1 VIRPVMARPRF
12 PLRVRSVAGKALF
25 IGVGVVAV
33 IALNLVLFLVD
44 RAVGGSLSDGPYRI
58 SVLVLWVLCGR
69 CFRGPGESLDVPRPW
84 WRMTNR
90 FPASAVFAVLHGVS
104 LAVNVFWVGVFIV
117 NGELRDVTDGLW
129 WALISSVL
137 LATLFISS
145 AVNLWPRRQAGAASA
160 VDASE

>member
-1 VIRPVMARPRF
+1 MTRPVMARPRF
-12 PLRVRSVAGKALF
+12 PLRVRSAAGKALF

-33 IALNLVLFLVD
+33 IALYLVLFLVD
-44 RAVGGSLSDGPYRI
+44 RAIGVTASDGPYRI

-90 FPASAVFAVLHGVS
+90 FPASAVFAVLHSIS
-104 LAVNVFWVGVFIV
+104 LAVFLFWLGAFLF
-117 NGELRDVTDGLW
+117 NGELRDVTDGFW
-129 WALISSVL
+129 WALISSVV

-145 AVNLWPRRQAGAASA
+145 AVNLWPRRPAGAASA
-160 VDASE
+160 VDAS